1 MTQPVNTRAKQQ
13 LAEHTIRRTLIVV
26 SGQVILEPQTFLVCS
41 MPLLAEIIT
50 NSTRKQ
56 LALMKLRA
64 PYKTL

>member
-1 MTQPVNTRAKQQ
+1 MTQPGKAHAKQQ
-13 LAEHTIRRTLIVV
+13 LAEHTIGCTLIVV
-26 SGQVILEPQTFLVCS
+26 SRKVILEPQTFLVCS

-56 LALMKLRA
+56 LSLMKLTA